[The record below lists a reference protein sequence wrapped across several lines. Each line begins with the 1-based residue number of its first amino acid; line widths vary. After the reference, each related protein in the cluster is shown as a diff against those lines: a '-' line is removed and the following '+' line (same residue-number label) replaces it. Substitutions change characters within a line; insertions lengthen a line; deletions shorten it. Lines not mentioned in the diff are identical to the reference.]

1 MAFARGGRMNED
13 NLFGLIA
20 FIVITGLAFGSG
32 LKIGI
37 NETTTET
44 NQKICKQLYI
54 KDTNKYIN
62 CSTKDINENIK
73 LIKDITNDR

>member
-1 MAFARGGRMNED
+1 MIEIIT
-13 NLFGLIA
+13 LI
-20 FIVITGLAFGSG
+20 VLVSLAFGSG

-62 CSTKDINENIK
+62 CNAKDIDENIK